1 MRSQMSSTL
10 TIRKMTMDDIDATM
24 RIQIECYSADLIEPK
39 SLVTSR
45 LQASPNHCYVC
56 CDETNEPCAY
66 MFAYMSKKGKV
77 TPLEGEF
84 VTPIGSDCIYLHD
97 MAVSKSVSGRG
108 VASKLARTLLNNS
121 KDFGAVSAGL
131 VSVQGSVPFWSK
143 LGYVPMNLTDEEQI
157 AHLDSY
163 GVPAVYMF
171 QILGSNPTSKL

>member
-1 MRSQMSSTL
+1 MSPTL
-10 TIRKMTMDDIDATM
+10 TIRKMTMEDIDATM
-24 RIQIECYSADLIEPK
+24 RIQNECYSADLIEPK
-39 SLVTSR
+39 PLVISR
-45 LQASPNHCYVC
+45 LQASPDHCYVC
-56 CDETNEPCAY
+56 CDDTNEPCAY

-84 VTPIGSDCIYLHD
+84 VTPAGSNCIYLHD

-108 VASKLARTLLNNS
+108 IASKLARTLLSNS
-121 KDFGAVSAGL
+121 RAFGAVSAGL

-143 LGYVPMNLTDEEQI
+143 LGYVPIDLSDKEQI

-171 QILGSNPTSKL
+171 QALGSSPASKL